1 MKTEKYYIWSK
12 QGHALVMVND
22 LEWLYRNPEFDSK
35 ADKIYELGSEVKIE
49 MVVKEKPSYVP
60 TYSPTY
66 PGPDVLQQPFKCSR
80 CGLRLDQVMGYVCND
95 SQCPT
100 FVRVTSA
107 VYSEKHQWQTMND
120 EDK

>member
-1 MKTEKYYIWSK
+1 MMSDDR
-12 QGHALVMVND
+12 L
-22 LEWLYRNPEFDSK
+22 
-35 ADKIYELGSEVKIE
+35 DKIL
-49 MVVKEKPSYVP
+49 EKLDRIIDLLPREKSPYI
-60 TYSPTY
+60 PTY

-120 EDK
+120 KDK

>member
-1 MKTEKYYIWSK
+1 MNDDKLDRILEKLDRII
-12 QGHALVMVND
+12 D
-22 LEWLYRNPEFDSK
+22 LLS
-35 ADKIYELGSEVKIE
+35 
-49 MVVKEKPSYVP
+49 KEKSPYSPSYP
-60 TYSPTY
+60 PTY

-100 FVRVTSA
+100 FTRITSVTHTGPMWHS
-107 VYSEKHQWQTMND
+107 YND

>member
-1 MKTEKYYIWSK
+1 MSSNNLTDIKKEWDEIHKKMDRIIDM
-12 QGHALVMVND
+12 LD
-22 LEWLYRNPEFDSK
+22 LLKKERELSTP
-35 ADKIYELGSEVKIE
+35 IY
-49 MVVKEKPSYVP
+49 P
-60 TYSPTY
+60 PTY
-66 PGPDVLQQPFKCSR
+66 PRPDVLQQPFKCSR